1 MNNALLVVEIAIDR
15 RRYSVL
21 YECRVESDGSGG
33 GEKLRLLLPF
43 KSGTF
48 PSLVLAGKR
57 YYRNTYSN
65 NSTICYDT
73 APPSYS
79 V

>member
-43 KSGTF
+43 KS
-48 PSLVLAGKR
+48 
-57 YYRNTYSN
+57 
-65 NSTICYDT
+65 
-73 APPSYS
+73 
-79 V
+79 